1 MKRMHEDLLN
11 IGTLKQELPSY
22 DALRSLVAFAK
33 AEDMVK
39 AARSLSVS
47 QPALSFQLKKLEEQ
61 LGFQLFTFSGK
72 RKVLTQVGKAYVS
85 EMEKLL
91 IEFRISNERF
101 ARDAV
106 HLESQSLKIA
116 GRRELLIPM
125 LQFPFPGQIEFV
137 HLPSNEALQS
147 LIRHE
152 VDLAISTHIEE
163 YSDLIAH
170 VFFESGFQLIL
181 PPGWKASEIGER
193 PVVAYGRDSTYL
205 KEYAQACGIL
215 PTSLRVSRVVEDWYS
230 VVELVKGGFGWSVIP
245 QSWNVLN
252 REVTTSLI
260 RHPRM
265 HSQKVYFFFRREDRK
280 SVWVKNLEDWAI
292 SRQNFKQ
299 G

>member
-1 MKRMHEDLLN
+1 MHEDLLN